1 MDDEAS
7 LRAQGWSPIEV
18 EGFCRHISPMWTR
31 GEHGARDVGLLI
43 EPGHANV
50 YQETLYGGAL
60 MAFADAALSFG
71 VGDAVGGVHFV
82 TAQLQT
88 HFTAAARVGEFLQC
102 RPEVIRRTRDLIFV
116 RGLFTV
122 EGKVIAHADGIWK
135 VLDPE
140 RRQALTPGARG
151 PSKAQDITGEG

>member
-1 MDDEAS
+1 MDDEVS
-7 LRAQGWSPIEV
+7 LREQGWSPV
-18 EGFCRHISPMWTR
+18 DVGGFCRHISPMWTR
-31 GEHGARDVGLLI
+31 GEGGTREVGLLI

-50 YQETLYGGAL
+50 YQKTLYGGAL

-71 VGDAVGGVHFV
+71 VGDSTGGGSFV

-88 HFTAAARVGEFLQC
+88 HFTAAAKIGEFLRC
-102 RPEVIRRTRDLIFV
+102 RPEVIRRTRDLVFV

-122 EGKVIAHADGIWK
+122 DGNVIAHADGIWK
-135 VLDPE
+135 VLDAE

-151 PSKAQDITGEG
+151 PS